1 MKIGLNKADTK
12 KYSIFVERNTSCTML
27 KGPVKYIIFDFDGTL
42 ADSVDAALHI
52 YNRVAPEYNCKP
64 IIGEARSLLSA
75 KNPTRYFKEYGVTPF
90 KLFLLIF
97 RVRKE
102 LGKHMEEIPLI
113 EGIENS
119 LRKLQEA
126 GFRLGILTSNSK
138 KNVGKFL
145 QHNQLS
151 DVFSFI
157 YSGRHLFGKDKVIGK
172 IIRKERL
179 NEGSIV
185 YVGDETRDVLAMKKI
200 HVPVVAVS
208 WGLSPA
214 SKLATL
220 HPSQLIH
227 HPDELTPTL
236 ISSLGS

>member
-1 MKIGLNKADTK
+1 MP
-12 KYSIFVERNTSCTML
+12 

-52 YNRVAPEYNCKP
+52 YNRVAPEYKCKP
-64 IIGEARSLLSA
+64 IIGEARDLLSA

-102 LGKHMEEIPLI
+102 LGKHMHEIPLV
-113 EGIENS
+113 EGIEKS
-119 LRKLQEA
+119 LKTLRDA
-126 GFRLGILTSNSK
+126 GYRLGILTSNSK
-138 KNVGKFL
+138 KNVERFL
-145 QHNQLS
+145 AHNQLD

-200 HVPVVAVS
+200 QIPVVAVS

-214 SKLATL
+214 AKLETL
-220 HPSQLIH
+220 HPSRLIH
-227 HPDELTPTL
+227 QPDELSPLL
-236 ISSLGS
+236 IQALDT

>member
-1 MKIGLNKADTK
+1 MQQAPI
-12 KYSIFVERNTSCTML
+12 
-27 KGPVKYIIFDFDGTL
+27 KYIIFDFDGTL

-64 IIGEARSLLSA
+64 IIGEARNLLSA

-102 LGKHMEEIPLI
+102 LGKHMHEIPLI
-113 EGIENS
+113 EGIEKS
-119 LRKLQEA
+119 LRSLKNA
-126 GFRLGILTSNSK
+126 GYRLGILTSNSK
-138 KNVGKFL
+138 KNVENFL
-145 QHNQLS
+145 SHNQLT

-179 NEGSIV
+179 VDGGIA

-200 HVPVVAVS
+200 HIPVIAVS

-214 SKLATL
+214 MKLETL
-220 HPSQLIH
+220 HPSRLIH

-236 ISSLGS
+236 ITSLDS